1 MFPRYRQKKI
11 AARTAVLILVLAAV
25 CAIVL
30 SFVLSS
36 ERRDA
41 RQVVQ
46 TFYHYEQAGDFGSSW
61 ELFHPLMKK
70 KFPKD
75 VYIQRRTH
83 VFMQDF
89 GAKTFEYRI
98 DDIESLPS
106 WSMSDRSKPLKNVY
120 RVRVIQT
127 FHSAFGVF
135 EIHQDV
141 FVAKEKG
148 EWKILFPYNSKRS
161 AFSH

>member
-1 MFPRYRQKKI
+1 MFPRYRQKTI
-11 AARTAVLILVLAAV
+11 RARAGVAVLTAAAV
-25 CAIVL
+25 LVAILTLFL
-30 SFVLSS
+30 SN
-36 ERRDA
+36 ERNEAKEIVD
-41 RQVVQ
+41 
-46 TFYHYEQAGDFGSSW
+46 TFYRYEQAGDFGSSW
-61 ELFHPLMKK
+61 ELFHPFMKK

-75 VYIQRRTH
+75 VYIQRRAH

-89 GAKTFEYRI
+89 GVETFDYRI
-98 DDIESLPS
+98 DEVEKLSS
-106 WSMSDRSKPLKNVY
+106 WSMSDENKPLHDVY

-148 EWKILFPYNSKRS
+148 EKNILFPYRP
-161 AFSH
+161 